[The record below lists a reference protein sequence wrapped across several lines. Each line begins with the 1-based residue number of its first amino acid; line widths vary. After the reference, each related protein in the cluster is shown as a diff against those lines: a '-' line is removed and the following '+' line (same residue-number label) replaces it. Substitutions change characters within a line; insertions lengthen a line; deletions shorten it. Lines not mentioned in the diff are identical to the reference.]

1 MIGLASSVARLR
13 RAELIA
19 GGYGPPPGV
28 PTSMRRGLT
37 VAALAAGLASALV
50 GTGRAR
56 AADAGE
62 AAPTSQTSQQFI
74 DRREIIVPAKAA
86 EVIRIDNLL
95 GRVSIRGVARPG
107 EIHIVAEKRAST
119 PDALGRLRVHYTAF
133 ENGEVVV
140 DTRVELGGRERSLP
154 LAGSGVDLVVD
165 VPPDVAVEAKTFGG
179 DVSVSGLRSGA
190 KLETTGGRIGVQDVR
205 GGVVTRQLRGGQRV
219 AAVEGDVELDG
230 VEGDMDLRN
239 LGGGRVD
246 AHVVDGTIR
255 AEDLRSGFV
264 KLVTT
269 TGQIVLLGV
278 IRPGA
283 HYDLRSYAGDVRI
296 FPTGEIPAFELRA
309 RSATPLQTAVPL
321 RASRREGDWLRTEY
335 AGRRAQPR
343 TRTALLELSSV
354 LAGVTIEIQPRAATA
369 PAELR

>member
-1 MIGLASSVARLR
+1 MRW
-13 RAELIA
+13 
-19 GGYGPPPGV
+19 
-28 PTSMRRGLT
+28 RRGLT
-37 VAALAAGLASALV
+37 AGGRRRRVRALLTGA
-50 GTGRAR
+50 GRAR
-56 AADAGE
+56 AGDGG
-62 AAPTSQTSQQFI
+62 AATLV

-86 EVIRIDNLL
+86 EVRPH
-95 GRVSIRGVARPG
+95 RQPAR
-107 EIHIVAEKRAST
+107 AASRARRRPSRRD
-119 PDALGRLRVHYTAF
+119 PHRRREARRRRPRRSGRLRVHYTAF

-179 DVSVSGLRSGA
+179 DVSASGLRAGA
-190 KLETTGGRIGVQDVR
+190 KLETTGGRIGVSDVR

-219 AAVEGDVELDG
+219 AAVEGDVDLDG

-246 AHVVDGTIR
+246 ARVVDGSIR
-255 AEDLRSGFV
+255 AEDLRSGLV
-264 KLVTT
+264 RLVTT
-269 TGQIVLLGV
+269 TGQIVLIGV

-296 FPTGEIPAFELRA
+296 VPTGDTRRSSCARA
-309 RSATPLQTAVPL
+309 RRRRSTPTCRCARP
-321 RASRREGDWLRTEY
+321 
-335 AGRRAQPR
+335 AGRATGCAPSTWPAAPQPR

-354 LAGVTIEIQPRAATA
+354 LGGVNIQIQPRTA